1 MTEPNAAE
9 APQTPPP
16 TEQPNL
22 LPVALNEPI
31 SGLDEAWRLAK
42 ALAIASVMPRDLHGK
57 PADVLAMVLYGRD
70 LGLSPMQSIQGI
82 YVVKGKPQLASQTW
96 TALARRHGHKVR
108 IIESTDDLCT
118 VQITRRDDPD
128 YPHTETFTIEQA
140 LKAGLCS
147 RNAEGQITARSKSGE
162 KLPWESYT
170 KTMLRNRAISAA
182 GKFTCPEV
190 ATGFAIEG
198 DYDYIQDDDD
208 DPVTVTQPDM
218 HRDNLSAADLQ
229 AEVLRAEA
237 AYQQPGDDP
246 NIQDAEVVADP
257 PPYAATV
264 PTAAADAAPADADD
278 PDAQLFRAA
287 DEQAERDLGGKDAD

>member
-1 MTEPNAAE
+1 MTTEPTAE
-9 APQTPPP
+9 TAQNPPP

-22 LPVALNEPI
+22 LPVPLNEPI

-42 ALAIASVMPRDLHGK
+42 ALAVASVMPRDLHGK
-57 PADVLAMVLYGRD
+57 PADVLALVLYGRD

-108 IIESTDDLCT
+108 IIESTDELCT
-118 VQITRRDDPD
+118 VQITRKDDPD

-147 RNAEGQITARSKSGE
+147 RNKEGQITARSKTGE

-198 DYDYIQDDDD
+198 DYDYLPDDD

-218 HRDNLSAADLQ
+218 HRAPVSAADLQ
-229 AEVLRAEA
+229 ADVLRAESEF
-237 AYQQPGDDP
+237 QQTDDG
-246 NIQDAEVVADP
+246 IQDAEVVDD
-257 PPYAATV
+257 PPYAAAVPASAAV
-264 PTAAADAAPADADD
+264 PTPTVTTGD
-278 PDAQLFRAA
+278 PDADLFAAA